1 MSTDTTTKADP
12 RFVRSAVE
20 AAIRIG
26 LLFLLAAFSLKVLS
40 PFINLVLWATIIAVA
55 IYPLFQW
62 LERKVGGR
70 TKMASAIFVVVS
82 LALILVPSFAFFGEA
97 IAESKE
103 VSARLEAGT
112 LSIPPPSSSVAEWP
126 VIGEQAFELWSRAS
140 QNLAATLSAYE
151 DQVQSAVKWGLGAIG
166 GLGGTVLQFV
176 LSVLIAG
183 LLLANGEASVKGVT
197 AVASRFFGQ
206 DARDMVV
213 LSEKTIRSVTIGV
226 IGIAVIQAVLSL
238 IGMAIIG
245 VPLAALWAL
254 LVMILAIVQLPAI
267 IVLGPVM
274 VYAFAAKSTTA
285 AVFFLV
291 YGLLVSGSDAVLKP
305 MLLGRGVDVPMLVIL
320 LGAIGGM
327 IAYGII
333 GLFIGA
339 VVLAVAY
346 QLFVAWVF
354 EGTFTHGDSGVVP
367 KEAAAGAPA
376 EA

>member
-1 MSTDTTTKADP
+1 MNSDSSTRADAGL
-12 RFVRSAVE
+12 VKSLIE

-26 LLFLLAAFSLKVLS
+26 LLFLLAAFSLKILA

-55 IYPLFQW
+55 VYPLFQW
-62 LERKVGGR
+62 LERRLSGR
-70 TKMASAIFVVVS
+70 TKTASALFVIVS
-82 LALILVPSFAFFGEA
+82 LALILVPAFTFFGEA
-97 IAESKE
+97 INESKE

-112 LSIPPPSSSVAEWP
+112 LTVPPPSPKVAEWP
-126 VIGEQAFELWSRAS
+126 VIGEQAFELWTRAS
-140 QNLAATLSAYE
+140 RNLAETLSVYE
-151 DQVQSAVKWGLGAIG
+151 DQVQAAVKWGLGAIG

-183 LLLANGEASVKGVT
+183 LLLANGETAKKGVV

-206 DARDMVV
+206 DGTQMVV
-213 LSEKTIRSVTIGV
+213 LAEKTIRSVTIGV
-226 IGIAVIQAVLSL
+226 IGIAVIQAILSL

-305 MLLGRGVDVPMLVIL
+305 LLLGRGVNVPMLVIL

-346 QLFVAWVF
+346 QLFVAWVI
-354 EGTFTHGDSGVVP
+354 EGT
-367 KEAAAGAPA
+367 AGFGGSSEQAGEAPA

>member
-1 MSTDTTTKADP
+1 MSTEATSRTDP
-12 RFVRSAVE
+12 QLVRSIIE

-62 LERKVGGR
+62 LEGKVGGR
-70 TKMASAIFVVVS
+70 TKTASAIFVLVS

-97 IAESKE
+97 IEESKE
-103 VSARLEAGT
+103 VSARMEAGT
-112 LSIPPPSSSVAEWP
+112 LSVPPPSPSVAEWP

-151 DQVQSAVKWGLGAIG
+151 DQVQAAVKWGLGAIG

-176 LSVLIAG
+176 LSILIAG

-226 IGIAVIQAVLSL
+226 IGIAVIQAILSL

-333 GLFIGA
+333 GLFVGA

-346 QLFVAWVF
+346 QLFVAWVM
-354 EGTFTHGDSGVVP
+354 EGT
-367 KEAAAGAPA
+367 AGFGESSEQAGEAPA

>member
-1 MSTDTTTKADP
+1 MSTEQSSGADP
-12 RFVRSAVE
+12 IMVRSIVE

-26 LLFLLAAFSLKVLS
+26 LLFLLAAFSLKILS

-55 IYPLFQW
+55 VYPLFGW
-62 LERKVGGR
+62 LERKLGGR
-70 TKMASAIFVVVS
+70 TKTASAVFVLVS
-82 LALILVPSFAFFGEA
+82 LALILIPSFLFFGEA
-97 IAESKE
+97 IEESKTLTERLDAGAIE
-103 VSARLEAGT
+103 V
-112 LSIPPPSSSVAEWP
+112 PPPSPQVADWP
-126 VIGEQAFELWSRAS
+126 VIGEQAYELWSRAS
-140 QNLAATLSAYE
+140 QNLAETLSAYE
-151 DQVQSAVKWGLGAIG
+151 DQVQAAVKWGLGAIG
-166 GLGGTVLQFV
+166 GLGGTVLQFI

-183 LLLANGEASVKGVT
+183 LLLANGETAVKGVT

-206 DARDMVV
+206 DGTEMVV
-213 LSEKTIRSVTIGV
+213 LAEKTIRSVTIGV
-226 IGIAVIQAVLSL
+226 IGIAVIQAILSL

-291 YGLLVSGSDAVLKP
+291 YGLLVSGSDTVLKP
-305 MLLGRGVDVPMLVIL
+305 LLLGRGVNVPMLVIL

-327 IAYGII
+327 IYYGII
-333 GLFIGA
+333 GLFVGA

-346 QLFVAWVF
+346 QLFVAWVK
-354 EGTFTHGDSGVVP
+354 EGTANLGTPRDD
-367 KEAAAGAPA
+367 AGEAPA